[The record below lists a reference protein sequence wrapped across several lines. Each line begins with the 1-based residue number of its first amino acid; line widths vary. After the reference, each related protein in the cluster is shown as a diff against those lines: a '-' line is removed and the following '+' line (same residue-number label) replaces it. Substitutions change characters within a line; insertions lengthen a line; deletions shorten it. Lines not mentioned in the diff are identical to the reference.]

1 MNKTVNRHLIELS
14 KNIKEAMFLLNKL
27 AMDAILFVVD
37 GEGNLKGSLTDGDI
51 RRGMLNGA
59 TLDTKVIDIIHS
71 DPKFTRRN
79 EVDLSELIAL
89 REKNFKI
96 IPVLDNESNK
106 IIDIINFRT
115 QKSYLPIDVVIM
127 AGGRG
132 SRLWPLTKNTPK
144 PLLKINDKAVIDY
157 SIERLQ
163 KYGVTNFHVSVNYLK
178 EKVINHL
185 SSFENELNFNFIE
198 EDKPLGTIG
207 VLHQNINY
215 SSEYVLLL
223 NGDLISAI
231 DFEKFYLDF
240 KSKDADISVLTI
252 PWKVDVPYGIIESS
266 DGVVSALKEKP
277 TYTYYANGGAYLIK
291 KKILKYLPKDTFFN
305 ATDFINLMMQ
315 KKKKVVSF
323 PFKGYWL
330 DIGSHEDFKRAQEEV
345 NFN

>member
-1 MNKTVNRHLIELS
+1 MNDDIERHLIHHS
-14 KNIKEAMFLLNKL
+14 SNIKEAMFLLNKL
-27 AMDAILFVVD
+27 AMDAILFVID
-37 GEGNLKGSLTDGDI
+37 DKRNLKGSLTDGDI

-59 TLDTKVIDIIHS
+59 SLETKVNNIIHQE
-71 DPKFTRRN
+71 PKFTRFN
-79 EVDLSELIAL
+79 SENIKELIEL

-96 IPVLDNESNK
+96 IPVLESDSDK

-132 SRLWPLTKNTPK
+132 SRLWPLTKETPK
-144 PLLKINDKAVIDY
+144 PLLKINNKAVIDY
-157 SIERLQ
+157 SVERLR
-163 KYGVTNFHVSVNYLK
+163 KFGITNFHITVNYLK
-178 EKVINHL
+178 EKIRNHF
-185 SSFENELNFNFIE
+185 STYNDSACFNFIE

-207 VLHQNINY
+207 VLHQEIEFK
-215 SSEYVLLL
+215 SESILLL
-223 NGDLISAI
+223 NGDLISEI

-240 KSKDADISVLTI
+240 KLKDADISVLTI
-252 PWKVDVPYGIIESS
+252 PWKVDVPYGIIEST
-266 DGVVSALKEKP
+266 DGLVSRLKEKP

-291 KKILKYLPKDTFFN
+291 KEILKHLPKDTFFN
-305 ATDFINLMMQ
+305 ATDFINLMM
-315 KKKKVVSF
+315 KKNKKVVSF